1 MSTGEAARPADP
13 EPDTEVR
20 QLLERLVSE
29 PSLSGEETGVANAL
43 AEFFEAHDRAVSVDD
58 VGNLRAPA
66 DDSVLLTSHMDT
78 VEGDIEVRVTE
89 ESAGPTLWGRGA
101 VDAKGSLA
109 ALAVTA
115 VRTGVSFVGV
125 VAEEL
130 DSRGARHLV
139 ETRAPPAALINGE
152 PSGADGITLGYRGM
166 LAGTYVATSE
176 SGHSSRPG
184 NNAIQDA
191 IAWWAAVEDEFEQ
204 DPYEPI
210 FEQVTAKP
218 VGIDGGQTD
227 DGLSVEATMQVQLRV
242 PPAYSCAEI
251 RAIADGHL
259 ETGHVNWYDSV
270 RPTMG
275 SPRTALA
282 GAFRAAIRAQG
293 HEPRLLRKTGTA
305 DMNIFA
311 GSWDCPMVTYGPGDS
326 ALDHAP
332 DERLPFAEL
341 DMATAVL
348 EQAVERVQS

>member
-1 MSTGEAARPADP
+1 MSTGEAAQPADP

-29 PSLSGEETGVANAL
+29 PSPSGEETGVASTL
-43 AEFFEAHDRAVSVDD
+43 AEFFAAHDREVSVDD

-176 SGHSSRPG
+176 S
-184 NNAIQDA
+184 D
-191 IAWWAAVEDEFEQ
+191 DL
-204 DPYEPI
+204 
-210 FEQVTAKP
+210 
-218 VGIDGGQTD
+218 DG
-227 DGLSVEATMQVQLRV
+227 
-242 PPAYSCAEI
+242 
-251 RAIADGHL
+251 
-259 ETGHVNWYDSV
+259 
-270 RPTMG
+270 
-275 SPRTALA
+275 
-282 GAFRAAIRAQG
+282 
-293 HEPRLLRKTGTA
+293 
-305 DMNIFA
+305 
-311 GSWDCPMVTYGPGDS
+311 
-326 ALDHAP
+326 
-332 DERLPFAEL
+332 
-341 DMATAVL
+341 
-348 EQAVERVQS
+348 